1 MRQTPRRDV
10 RWVQVWKAEWREEEG
25 LRGGAWQVR
34 LVDNGGTQTRVSEEN
49 PHVIK
54 SQSLTRN
61 PERSFKY
68 SENDISS

>member
-1 MRQTPRRDV
+1 M
-10 RWVQVWKAEWREEEG
+10 
-25 LRGGAWQVR
+25 R

>member
-1 MRQTPRRDV
+1 MGRSLAGEPCRQWR
-10 RWVQVWKAEWREEEG
+10 VQTK
-25 LRGGAWQVR
+25 
-34 LVDNGGTQTRVSEEN
+34 VSEEK

>member
-1 MRQTPRRDV
+1 M
-10 RWVQVWKAEWREEEG
+10 
-25 LRGGAWQVR
+25 R
-34 LVDNGGTQTRVSEEN
+34 LVDNGGTQTKVSEEN

-61 PERSFKY
+61 PEQSFKY